1 MVLLKGGQ
9 YAELDEILTSLQERY
24 EAGRLHEWHVTS
36 AFKAFER
43 ADPDMDEPLKVW
55 RETYPDSFAPHLAI
69 GLYALKQAWAI
80 RGEKVVAL
88 TNPEQFKAMQR
99 FLDESKPALGEAV
112 RINPKLPIAWGALVS
127 TAMTVGNRHDVAEVY
142 NAAREQIPDSS
153 LLYRRYHYAL
163 SPKWGGS
170 ALAQSG
176 LRLWLRWNYSD
187 NRDYLWVRYYSDTE
201 RIDALLLH
209 RSGHWIS
216 QLLQEIGATEIDRL
230 ISYFLPERENV
241 EHSKDSEDH
250 PAAQA
255 LRIIDRI
262 LPHWETAWLRKRRGD
277 ALYRLSRIHEVIPEY
292 AKAIELS
299 PHWVEA
305 RIGMTRI
312 MSLHNRYRD
321 AHKHWKAA
329 AEVDPYDPDL
339 LVDYATFLSGIHEK
353 EEAGRQ
359 LRKAIVY
366 GAHDDDVRIETGK
379 LYWVLGQMKS
389 ALAEMK
395 RATELVPEN
404 PNNWYFYGLALQQTK
419 NCNAVDAY
427 KTYLRLCR
435 KWGCGPS
442 HTSVAQSEIRNI
454 TAGCD

>member
-1 MVLLKGGQ
+1 MVRALFLAFCVTFLATAGFIVAPLFAGPPVSVVGSAPLNLPKRSHLVVLLKGGQ

-187 NRDYLWVRYYSDTE
+187 NRDYLWVRY
-201 RIDALLLH
+201 
-209 RSGHWIS
+209 
-216 QLLQEIGATEIDRL
+216 
-230 ISYFLPERENV
+230 
-241 EHSKDSEDH
+241 
-250 PAAQA
+250 
-255 LRIIDRI
+255 
-262 LPHWETAWLRKRRGD
+262 
-277 ALYRLSRIHEVIPEY
+277 
-292 AKAIELS
+292 
-299 PHWVEA
+299 
-305 RIGMTRI
+305 
-312 MSLHNRYRD
+312 
-321 AHKHWKAA
+321 
-329 AEVDPYDPDL
+329 
-339 LVDYATFLSGIHEK
+339 
-353 EEAGRQ
+353 
-359 LRKAIVY
+359 
-366 GAHDDDVRIETGK
+366 
-379 LYWVLGQMKS
+379 
-389 ALAEMK
+389 
-395 RATELVPEN
+395 
-404 PNNWYFYGLALQQTK
+404 
-419 NCNAVDAY
+419 
-427 KTYLRLCR
+427 
-435 KWGCGPS
+435 
-442 HTSVAQSEIRNI
+442 
-454 TAGCD
+454 